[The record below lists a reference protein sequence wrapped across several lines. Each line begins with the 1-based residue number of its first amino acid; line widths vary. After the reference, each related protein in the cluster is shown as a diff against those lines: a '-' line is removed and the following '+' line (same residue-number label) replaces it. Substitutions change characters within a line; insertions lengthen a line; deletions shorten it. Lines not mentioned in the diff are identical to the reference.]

1 MLLPIIYDITLVVYF
16 SKGIGKDTG
25 PTDRAPAP
33 FFASKSCFRPRQHLV
48 QVETFLG
55 KSDFWG
61 KESSPKILWKKL
73 CILEMLVVSS
83 QAKKNH
89 WLRFWLIFFGGNGG
103 DVWKL
108 G

>member
-1 MLLPIIYDITLVVYF
+1 MLLPIIYDITLGVYF
-16 SKGIGKDTG
+16 WKGIGKDTG
-25 PTDRAPAP
+25 PTDPPAP

-61 KESSPKILWKKL
+61 KESSPKILWKKFY
-73 CILEMLVVSS
+73 ISKMLVVSS
-83 QAKKNH
+83 QEKKS
-89 WLRFWLIFFGGNGG
+89 LVEILVDFFLGNGG
-103 DVWKL
+103 DVWKS